1 MQLTISQIKL
11 FKACRQAYRLK
22 YIERLEPVKKAEAL
36 EIGTNYHAM
45 IEDLNNGKHPEGTSK
60 EAAMATAYQKYIFPH
75 FHVTASEQVFEK
87 EFWVEC
93 TLKGIVDGI
102 ADDGHIVEHK
112 TTSAEITEE
121 YEFNLQWDEQI
132 LAYMFLTGRR
142 KVWYTICRKPTIRQK
157 QNETDEQFFER
168 MVAWYDEGTESKIRL
183 LEIQRTDA
191 EVEQFKQNLISIAIE
206 MNVASNQSKN
216 TCSCIADPYYRN
228 TCHCQHWGRRCEYA
242 SICLNYDPD
251 QNYIEFQKWDADR

>member
-1 MQLTISQIKL
+1 MTLTISQIKL

-22 YIERLEPVKKAEAL
+22 YIERLEPVQKAEAL
-36 EIGTNYHAM
+36 TIGTNYHQL
-45 IEDLNNGKHPEGTSK
+45 IEDLNNGIDPEGTSK
-60 EAAMATAYQKYIFPH
+60 EVAMAQAYKKYIFPH
-75 FHVTASEQVFEK
+75 FHVTASEQVFER
-87 EFWVEC
+87 ELWTGH

-157 QNETDEQFFER
+157 QTETDEEFFER
-168 MVAWYDEGTESKIRL
+168 MVAWYDTDTESKIRL
-183 LEIQRTDA
+183 LEIQRTDD
-191 EVEQFKQNLISIAIE
+191 EVARFRSELNSIASQ
-206 MNVASNQSKN
+206 MANSAV
-216 TCSCIADPYYRN
+216 DMYRN
-228 TCHCQHWGRRCEYA
+228 TCHCTHWGRRCEYA
-242 SICLNYDPD
+242 SICLNYDSD
-251 QNYIEFQKWDADR
+251 ANYIEFQKWDTDR

>member
-22 YIERLEPVKKAEAL
+22 YIERLEPVKRAEAL

-87 EFWVEC
+87 EFWIDY

-112 TTSAEITEE
+112 TTGAEITEE

-157 QNETDEQFFER
+157 QSETDEEFFER

-183 LEIQRTDA
+183 LEITRTDA

-206 MNVASNQSKN
+206 MNVAR
-216 TCSCIADPYYRN
+216 THGIGIADPFYRN